1 LEKKLEEDIQAKIKG
16 LAILKK
22 KLESGE
28 LPQFARNRIE
38 VEYKKFRDELEKIFR
53 SLGKTLD
60 ELDRLLEEEIKK
72 LESR

>member
-1 LEKKLEEDIQAKIKG
+1 MEKKLEEDIQAKIKG